1 MAGRKIV
8 IAVSDSD
15 ESERALAWTLQH
27 LYRPGDEL
35 NFVHVIE
42 RPVAP
47 VEYHG
52 APPVDYLPQ
61 PSPVPHEQV
70 VENAKQFL
78 QARFGSKLQSLQ
90 PPPVV
95 HLITSDAGSD
105 SIGSVLCRTADQLG
119 AIAIVMARRSRSKL
133 QEFFLGSITSF
144 CTHHSQQP
152 VLCVH

>member
-1 MAGRKIV
+1 MSGRKIV
-8 IAVSDSD
+8 IAASDSD
-15 ESERALAWTLQH
+15 ESERALAWTLLH
-27 LYRPGDEL
+27 LYRTGDEL
-35 NFVHVIE
+35 NIVHVIE
-42 RPVAP
+42 RPAPP
-47 VEYHG
+47 VEHHG

-61 PSPVPHEQV
+61 PAPTPHEQV
-70 VENAKQFL
+70 VETAKHFL
-78 QARFGSKLQSLQ
+78 QARFGTKVQALQ

-95 HLITSDAGSD
+95 HLVTSEASSD

-133 QEFFLGSITSF
+133 QELFLGSITSF

>member
-1 MAGRKIV
+1 MRPSCRGIGAAACPFCFAAA
-8 IAVSDSD
+8 IAAHEAAVASS
-15 ESERALAWTLQH
+15 LASH
-27 LYRPGDEL
+27 CRGDEL

-95 HLITSDAGSD
+95 HLITVGVRTHAAIN
-105 SIGSVLCRTADQLG
+105 IGSTC
-119 AIAIVMARRSRSKL
+119 S
-133 QEFFLGSITSF
+133 
-144 CTHHSQQP
+144 
-152 VLCVH
+152 VH